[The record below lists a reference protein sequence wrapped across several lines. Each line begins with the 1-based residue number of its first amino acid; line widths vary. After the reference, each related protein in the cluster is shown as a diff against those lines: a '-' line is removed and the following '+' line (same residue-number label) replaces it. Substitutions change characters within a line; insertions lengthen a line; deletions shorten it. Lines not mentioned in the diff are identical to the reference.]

1 MIRNLQ
7 GLTLINGL
15 WQRINYTD
23 TAEQRYGLYTFAT
36 KVVTVFRLHLN
47 NTYTFYEEI
56 VVTIFVEEEF
66 LVINKEKRVLPKSSA
81 SPPIV
86 IFQVPK

>member
-1 MIRNLQ
+1 M
-7 GLTLINGL
+7 GL

-23 TAEQRYGLYTFAT
+23 TAEKRYGLYTFAT

-56 VVTIFVEEEF
+56 VVTIFAEEEF
-66 LVINKEKRVLPKSSA
+66 LVTN
-81 SPPIV
+81 
-86 IFQVPK
+86 

>member
-1 MIRNLQ
+1 MGCGKELI
-7 GLTLINGL
+7 TLIQL
-15 WQRINYTD
+15 SRD
-23 TAEQRYGLYTFAT
+23 GLYTSAT
-36 KVVTVFRLHLN
+36 KVVTLFPLRLN

>member
-7 GLTLINGL
+7 GLILINGL

-23 TAEQRYGLYTFAT
+23 TAEWRYGLYTFAT

-56 VVTIFVEEEF
+56 VVPSFVEEEF

-81 SPPIV
+81 SQPIV